1 MKSGC
6 SFSDFTATKSGDI
19 QSVDACETVA
29 GSITLKGSEL
39 GDVNLNGIKEVYG
52 DLALKEANSTRT
64 FNAPSLQLVSGKL
77 ELTTDVALE
86 HVNLAQLTTV
96 GTLNCE
102 ALPKVEHLGLSSG
115 ITSAESVQISDTGLS
130 SLDGINVYK
139 LKNFDVNNNAQ
150 IKKIDAGLK
159 KVTESLYIGFNAKK
173 VEVEMDDLK
182 EASNLTF
189 SSVSSLS
196 VANLT
201 NISGSFTWTNS
212 SAEQLRL
219 DSVEVIKQDLTINNN
234 EDLEEVELPKLE
246 KIGGG
251 LTILKNDHLDSIDL
265 GKLKKVGGAVD
276 VKGDFSNA
284 TIDKLEEVDGTFTFD
299 TEGEFDCDSLSSL
312 DVKAGK
318 KSCHGKKSSS
328 SSGGGSLSSGG
339 SSSGGDSKGGD
350 SKGGSKG
357 GSSSGSN
364 SSSSKSS
371 GGKLAAP
378 ANYDGIKLFT
388 LFAGFVLVGVSMF

>member
-1 MKSGC
+1 M
-6 SFSDFTATKSGDI
+6 
-19 QSVDACETVA
+19 
-29 GSITLKGSEL
+29 KGSGL
-39 GDVNLNGIKEVYG
+39 GDVNLNGVKEIYG
-52 DLALKEANSTRT
+52 DLSLKEANSTRT

-115 ITSAESVQISDTGLS
+115 ITSAESVYISDTGLS
-130 SLDGINVYK
+130 SLEGINVFK

-159 KVTESLYIGFNAKK
+159 KVTESLYVGFNAKK
-173 VEVEMDDLK
+173 VEVQMDDLK

-201 NISGSFTWTNS
+201 NITGSFSWTNS

-219 DSVEVIKQDLTINNN
+219 DSVKSIKQDLTINNN
-234 EDLEEVELPKLE
+234 DDLEEVEFPKLE
-246 KIGGG
+246 NIGGG

-265 GKLKKVGGAVD
+265 GKLKKVEGAVN

-299 TEGEFDCDSLSSL
+299 TEGEFDCDSNFSSL

-318 KSCHGKKSSS
+318 KSCHGKTSS
-328 SSGGGSLSSGG
+328 SSGG
-339 SSSGGDSKGGD
+339 SSSSSGSSSG
-350 SKGGSKG
+350 GGSKG
-357 GSSSGSN
+357 GSSKGGSDSDSG

-371 GGKLAAP
+371 GGSKKLAAP